1 MSGSSGLAQ
10 SVQTRLVQHAKGV
23 NMDPNLVMTRFAMER
38 FLYRLSHSPEADR
51 FVLKGALLLLVWLG
65 ETIRPTRDADLLGF
79 GDLADDALAGTFRD
93 TCGIPVEPDGMT
105 YLRESVEVASIR
117 REDPYGGKR
126 VVLQSRLGS
135 ARIKVQVD
143 VGIGDAVIPPP
154 EWVDYPSLL
163 GFPAPHLRAY
173 APETAIAEKV
183 HAMVTL
189 GSKNSRMRDFFD
201 VHALSERTTLDGRRL
216 SAAVRST
223 FERRRTPIPTEVPI
237 ALTPAF
243 ADLAEKRAQWRGFL
257 RRNAL
262 AAAPELS
269 EIIAALAGFLT
280 PVLEAGARGSE
291 LAADWVPGG
300 PWKAA

>member
-1 MSGSSGLAQ
+1 
-10 SVQTRLVQHAKGV
+10 
-23 NMDPNLVMTRFAMER
+23 MDPNLVMTRFAMER
-38 FLYRLSHSPEADR
+38 FLYRLSRSPEAER

-79 GDLADDALAGTFRD
+79 GDLADDSLAGTFRD

-105 YLRESVEVASIR
+105 YLPESVEVASIR

-154 EWVDYPSLL
+154 QWVDYPSLL
-163 GFPAPHLRAY
+163 GFPSAHLHAY

-201 VHALSERTTLDGRRL
+201 VNALSERMTLDGRRL

-223 FERRRTPIPTEVPI
+223 FERRRTAIPSEPPL
-237 ALTPAF
+237 ALTSAF
-243 ADLAEKRAQWRGFL
+243 AGLAEKRAQWRGFL

-262 AAAPELS
+262 SAAPELS
-269 EIIAALAGFLT
+269 VVTTALARFLA
-280 PVLEAGARGSE
+280 PVLEAAAQGSE
-291 LAADWVPGG
+291 LTAEWSPGG
-300 PWKAA
+300 PWKSRS